1 MYSLIKKVSILTLL
15 FLGISCG
22 NPKYIDE
29 VPLKLKYDENKI
41 KDELGIKETKPN
53 HRLADQYEEGLT
65 DEQIRV
71 KEKYAVLLSVRPDEI
86 KSYDFYEY
94 IDKWLGTPYGNRSF
108 SKDSLAMVPF
118 AQALYSKAY
127 KKSLP
132 RTALGI
138 FKSKDIELFLSRIDL
153 EEGDLIFLRYNKDN
167 PISDVAI
174 YLKNDRILA
183 TTKSSGLRI
192 FNFNDDYFQTRY
204 FASGRIK
211 TDDDKTN

>member
-1 MYSLIKKVSILTLL
+1 MCPFIKIPLTIVFLLILS
-15 FLGISCG
+15 SCG

-29 VPLKLKYDENKI
+29 VPLKLKYDEKKI
-41 KDELGIKETKPN
+41 KNELGIKDGLPSN
-53 HRLADQYEEGLT
+53 RLADQYEEGLT

-94 IDKWLGTPYGNRSF
+94 IDKWIGTPYGNRSF

-153 EEGDLIFLRYNKDN
+153 EEGDFIFLRYNKDN

-211 TDDDKTN
+211 EDEDEKN

>member
-1 MYSLIKKVSILTLL
+1 MKKIFTVVLIVLTVVAC
-15 FLGISCG
+15 GI
-22 NPKYIDE
+22 PKYIEE
-29 VPLKLKYDENKI
+29 VPLKLKFDEAKI
-41 KDELGIKETKPN
+41 KKTLGIKEN
-53 HRLADQYEEGLT
+53 QNNQRLADQYEEGLT

-86 KSYDFYEY
+86 KRYDFYQY
-94 IDKWLGTPYGNRSF
+94 IDKWLGTPYGARSF

-118 AQALYSKAY
+118 VQALYSKAY

-138 FKSKDIELFLSRIDL
+138 FKSKDIELFLSRVDL
-153 EEGDLIFLRYNKDN
+153 EEGDFIFLRYNKDN

-183 TTKSSGLRI
+183 TTKSSGLRV

-211 TDDDKTN
+211 EDEEKQ

>member
-1 MYSLIKKVSILTLL
+1 LRKAFLIGFILPVLI
-15 FLGISCG
+15 GCG
-22 NPKYIDE
+22 NPKYIEE
-29 VPLKLKYDENKI
+29 VPLKLKYDEQKI
-41 KDELGIKETKPN
+41 KKALGINERQTN
-53 HRLADQYEEGLT
+53 ERLADQYEEGLT

-71 KEKYAVLLSVRPDEI
+71 KEKYAVLLSVRPDEV
-86 KSYDFYEY
+86 KNYDFYGY
-94 IDKWLGTPYGNRSF
+94 IDKWLGTPYGNRAF
-108 SKDSLAMVPF
+108 TKDSLGMVPF
-118 AQALYSKAY
+118 VQALYSKTY

-132 RTALGI
+132 KTALGI

-153 EEGDLIFLRYNKDN
+153 EEGDFIFLRYNKDN

-211 TDDDKTN
+211 EE

>member
-1 MYSLIKKVSILTLL
+1 MRIRKNLLLLLALIL
-15 FLGISCG
+15 FVACG
-22 NPKYIDE
+22 NPKYIE
-29 VPLKLKYDENKI
+29 QVPLKLKYDEQKI
-41 KDELGIKETKPN
+41 KKALGIKEGGQDL
-53 HRLADQYEEGLT
+53 RLADQYEEGLT

-94 IDKWLGTPYGNRSF
+94 IDKWIGTPYGSRSF

-132 RTALGI
+132 KTALGI
-138 FKSKDIELFLSRIDL
+138 FKSKDIELFLSRVDL
-153 EEGDLIFLRYNKDN
+153 EEGDFIFLRYNKDV
-167 PISDVAI
+167 PVSDVAI

-183 TTKSSGLRI
+183 TTKSSGLRV
-192 FNFNDDYFQTRY
+192 FNFNDNYFQTRY

-211 TDDDKTN
+211 EEADDKK